1 MKKRLLCSIPLT
13 LMLGGCGIGQPNE
26 PNVPQYTGEP
36 LNIAYIGKT
45 PEVREDN
52 VRLKK
57 ISFDELKNRKQIAST
72 FDAVLIMPN
81 KLLEADQG
89 EYADIYLKMR
99 IPTFFIGSNKGHV
112 PFIAD
117 WISYKEAAGET
128 TDYAAGYLNGKTTM
142 FWTYGLYNDV
152 KTKGHITAMYSNVF
166 QTVETVKNK
175 TQK

>member
-1 MKKRLLCSIPLT
+1 MKKRFLCSVTIA
-13 LMLGGCGIGQPNE
+13 LMLSGCGIGQPKE
-26 PNVPQYTGEP
+26 PDFPRYTGEP

-52 VRLKK
+52 VRLEE
-57 ISFDELKNRKQIAST
+57 ISFTELKNRKRIAST

-89 EYADIYLKMR
+89 QYASLYRKMR
-99 IPTFFIGSNKGHV
+99 IPMFFIGSNKGHV

-128 TDYAAGYLNGKTTM
+128 TDYAAGYLNGKTTL

-166 QTVETVKNK
+166 QTVETVKYK
-175 TQK
+175 TQQ

>member
-57 ISFDELKNRKQIAST
+57 ISFDELKNRKQIA
-72 FDAVLIMPN
+72 
-81 KLLEADQG
+81 
-89 EYADIYLKMR
+89 
-99 IPTFFIGSNKGHV
+99 
-112 PFIAD
+112 
-117 WISYKEAAGET
+117 
-128 TDYAAGYLNGKTTM
+128 
-142 FWTYGLYNDV
+142 
-152 KTKGHITAMYSNVF
+152 
-166 QTVETVKNK
+166 
-175 TQK
+175 

>member
-1 MKKRLLCSIPLT
+1 MKKRVFCSVT
-13 LMLGGCGIGQPNE
+13 MALMLGGCGTGQPKE
-26 PNVPQYTGEP
+26 PDFPRYTGES
-36 LNIAYIGKT
+36 LHIAYIGKA

-52 VRLKK
+52 VRLEE
-57 ISFDELKNRKQIAST
+57 ISFAELKNRKQVAST

-89 EYADIYLKMR
+89 EYADTYLKMR

-128 TDYAAGYLNGKTTM
+128 TDYAAGYLNGKTTL

-175 TQK
+175 QRQ